1 MVSSNAHGQEHHTSI
16 WPFLVAVATGLAF
29 GGLVIHLA
37 LTAFGVGL
45 FVFAVGGWLHQDSR
59 VRFGELEG
67 PLEGHPFFGISTR
80 KLGIWIFLA
89 SEIMFFTG
97 ILSNAFALRVRTEE
111 SILAMITAGTLP
123 AGAPASTW
131 AAPGQ
136 ILNVPLTAVNTFILI
151 LSSFTMVEALKSA
164 ERGNQAAMKG
174 FLLATFLLGATFVSI
189 QAYEY
194 QKLYLS
200 EGLRPWGIDPALWAE
215 HHGGTLAP
223 LWGQTF
229 GSTFYVQTGF
239 HGAHVSGGV
248 LALGFLTA
256 KAFKGRYSAKNH
268 EAIELVGLYWHFV
281 DVVWIFL
288 FTIVYLV

>member
-1 MVSSNAHGQEHHTSI
+1 MVTAGAHGQEHHTSI
-16 WPFLVAVATGLAF
+16 WPFLVAVATGLSF
-29 GGLVIHLA
+29 GGLVIPLA
-37 LTAFGVGL
+37 LTAFRVGL
-45 FVFAVGGWLHQDSR
+45 LRFAVGG
-59 VRFGELEG
+59 G
-67 PLEGHPFFGISTR
+67 
-80 KLGIWIFLA
+80 
-89 SEIMFFTG
+89 
-97 ILSNAFALRVRTEE
+97 
-111 SILAMITAGTLP
+111 LP
-123 AGAPASTW
+123 AAAPVPTW
-131 AAPGQ
+131 AAPGA
-136 ILNVPLTAVNTFILI
+136 ILNVHLTALNTFILI

-215 HHGGTLAP
+215 RSGGALAP

-281 DVVWIFL
+281 DVA
-288 FTIVYLV
+288 